1 MKITGIASFGDA
13 HVSIGFD
20 VTPQQAV
27 DYFRSKG
34 LRESFNYDDLLAEE
48 HAAAFTVAKMADID
62 LLRDVH
68 ESLQQA
74 LQDGMRFQDWADMLR
89 PTLQAKGWW
98 GRQAVRD
105 PVTGA
110 TIVTELGSARRL
122 ETIFRTNMQSAYAVG
137 QWQQIK
143 DQQADA
149 PYLMYDAV
157 DDYRTRAQHAA
168 WDNKVLPV
176 SSQWWDTHMPP
187 NGYNCF
193 LPETPIRGDLKG
205 AIRRQY
211 FGVAVEVRTV
221 GGQSLRLTANH
232 PVLTRRGWVRADM
245 LKRGDD
251 LLRYREPVEI
261 PHGRGSS
268 GQVHH
273 NQPMA
278 TAEQVFE
285 AFVGEA
291 FAFGQATPLKLDH
304 NALRGCEVHIDSVNR
319 RLTIEM
325 QPQRLAGQ
333 PQSFFKR
340 RHDIGFGHLPAV
352 CTANPDLVP
361 LDAVVSKDAL
371 DIAPGA
377 AHDLGNHART
387 QFVFPIELQDPAFEV
402 VITAPSGLPGSSAL
416 SGHTVGRLFDGLPLD
431 TFRLAA
437 ATDEHTLF
445 HELSANGVAADAGLF
460 GHLLEAHAR
469 LVFVDPV
476 LHIRHFNF
484 CGHVYDFQSSEGV
497 LCANGIIAHNC
508 RCSVIQLD
516 AQDVESMGL
525 TVGRAPRAESHPWKN
540 PRTGQ
545 VEQIPAGVDPQF
557 AHNPGQTRHA
567 QLQKIAKEKISQLPG
582 ELQEDAKRGLQSA
595 KVEAPIHRSTFD
607 LVARSA
613 WDSFP
618 NVLIAQSHASITGH
632 PDYAAAKQGDAAAA
646 LSVVQSVVTPEF
658 ARVLIDQLKPENCDY
673 LVAVHAEEAAGR
685 NKLPE
690 AFAAVVEAITKVPEE
705 ARIVQAVKAHR
716 TGADGFDR
724 LIKRVVFDGHVERGK
739 RYAILDDVITQG
751 GTLADLKGYIEARG
765 GVVIQALTLTG
776 KPNSAIMSITKPTLG
791 LLRKAAGKPLEEW
804 WHEQFG
810 FDFSRL
816 TESEARYLTKQINRD
831 GIDAV
836 RDRIIAAR

>member
-110 TIVTELGSARRL
+110 TVVSELGSARRL

-143 DQQADA
+143 EQQTDA

-157 DDYRTRAQHAA
+157 DDFRTRAQHAA

-176 SSQWWDTHMPP
+176 SSQWWQTHMPP

-221 GGQSLRLTANH
+221 GGQPLRLTGNH

-261 PHGRGSS
+261 SHGRGSS

-333 PQSFFKR
+333 PQSFFER

-476 LHIRHFNF
+476 LHIRHFDF

-525 TVGRAPRAESHPWKN
+525 TVGRAPRAESHPWTN

-557 AHNPGQTRHA
+557 AHNPGQTRHE
-567 QLQKIAKEKISQLPG
+567 QLQKIAKEKISQLPKDLQG
-582 ELQEDAKRGLQSA
+582 AANEGMQALPELFGPPRELDTLIARLKKIAGTVTVERTVPVDGLRAFTETLEDVHQRFGLEQLAVFSDYRKTKFEKTFPESALAGYAPRDDVLMFREPAMDLAKANELDIDDTARAFTFADLLSSLAGQAS
-595 KVEAPIHRSTFD
+595 KEVEA
-607 LVARSA
+607 
-613 WDSFP
+613 
-618 NVLIAQSHASITGH
+618 VLKQMGKGLFRHSIGNH
-632 PDYAAAKQGDAAAA
+632 P
-646 LSVVQSVVTPEF
+646 SVVAAHEYGHRLHTKYFDKLDKLVREGYSQGWSLAVSQYSCEMPQEFMAESFALYVTG
-658 ARVLIDQLKPENCDY
+658 DT
-673 LVAVHAEEAAGR
+673 AEH
-685 NKLPE
+685 
-690 AFAAVVEAITKVPEE
+690 
-705 ARIVQAVKAHR
+705 ARIYPPLLKAFRELDANVPKEVK
-716 TGADGFDR
+716 
-724 LIKRVVFDGHVERGK
+724 K
-739 RYAILDDVITQG
+739 
-751 GTLADLKGYIEARG
+751 
-765 GVVIQALTLTG
+765 
-776 KPNSAIMSITKPTLG
+776 
-791 LLRKAAGKPLEEW
+791 
-804 WHEQFG
+804 
-810 FDFSRL
+810 
-816 TESEARYLTKQINRD
+816 
-831 GIDAV
+831 
-836 RDRIIAAR
+836 